1 MKLISKTVT
10 LHERKKITKSLVYLL
25 LLRMN
30 QKIPQSLI
38 VHHHLYH
45 NLPVAGPQKLQKCV
59 EKYVD
64 INTREIIFVHN
75 KI

>member
-1 MKLISKTVT
+1 MNEK
-10 LHERKKITKSLVYLL
+10 KKIMKSLVYLW
-25 LLRMN
+25 LLRKT
-30 QKIPQSLI
+30 QKIQGSLV

-64 INTREIIFVHN
+64 INTREIIIKFEDVIKVGN
-75 KI
+75 VQ